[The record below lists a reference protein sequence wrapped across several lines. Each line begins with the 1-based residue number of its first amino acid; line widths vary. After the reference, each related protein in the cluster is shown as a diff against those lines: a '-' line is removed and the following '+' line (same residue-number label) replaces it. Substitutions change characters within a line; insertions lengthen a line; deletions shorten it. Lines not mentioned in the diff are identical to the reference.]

1 MEPAVEEALKKKETQ
16 IAALQ
21 AKIKDAK
28 LKKVNPQLA
37 KKKPELFLQPMSNWH
52 LYSEYKN
59 GHDEYLM
66 LNGTDPEKLCWNIH
80 ANNVG
85 NINNW
90 IAAY

>member
-1 MEPAVEEALKKKETQ
+1 M
-16 IAALQ
+16 
-21 AKIKDAK
+21 
-28 LKKVNPQLA
+28 
-37 KKKPELFLQPMSNWH
+37 
-52 LYSEYKN
+52 KN
-59 GHDEYLM
+59 SWLVRTNSDSTANEYLM